1 MASKAASY
9 IKLAQSLPPRLQ
21 VFLARYPPASILPA
35 AAPAAGEGE
44 GEGATAPPPPPLRTM
59 YQEATPNPFLPTKHP
74 VTGQWHNPVYSLRRQ
89 AELVK
94 LARESGVE
102 ELLPAGP
109 KGGDERLRHRV
120 EHGLRVKGTGVGQ
133 SVKGHIH
140 ERHLVSKM
148 EKRRKAMRDM
158 PKLISEWKRVRS
170 QWRGEAFPPQ
180 VKRFMYANP
189 YFFFQTGRQEKLD
202 QVPEINMFRLLAQPS
217 SLVYINCTN
226 TPAPTN
232 ACRYPHLAGRVLMNQ
247 RDHQVATS
255 LWRRP
260 T

>member
-35 AAPAAGEGE
+35 AGEGE
-44 GEGATAPPPPPLRTM
+44 GEGPAAPRLTT
-59 YQEATPNPFLPTKHP
+59 YQEAAPNPFLPTKHP

-94 LARESGVE
+94 LAREGGVE

-109 KGGDERLRHRV
+109 KGGEERLRHRV

-140 ERHLVSKM
+140 ERHLVSKYVFAAPRDGLFTGGFDAVGRRRKRRKKKRKLTLRFFPFIRM

-158 PKLISEWKRVRS
+158 PKLISEWKRVGKKN
-170 QWRGEAFPPQ
+170 WTKFP
-180 VKRFMYANP
+180 K
-189 YFFFQTGRQEKLD
+189 
-202 QVPEINMFRLLAQPS
+202 
-217 SLVYINCTN
+217 
-226 TPAPTN
+226 
-232 ACRYPHLAGRVLMNQ
+232 
-247 RDHQVATS
+247 
-255 LWRRP
+255 
-260 T
+260 

>member
-35 AAPAAGEGE
+35 AGEGE
-44 GEGATAPPPPPLRTM
+44 GEGPAAPRLTT
-59 YQEATPNPFLPTKHP
+59 YQEAAPNPFLPTKHP

-94 LARESGVE
+94 LAREGGVE

-109 KGGDERLRHRV
+109 KGGEERLRHRV

-158 PKLISEWKRVRS
+158 PKLISEWKRVGKKN
-170 QWRGEAFPPQ
+170 WTKFP
-180 VKRFMYANP
+180 K
-189 YFFFQTGRQEKLD
+189 
-202 QVPEINMFRLLAQPS
+202 
-217 SLVYINCTN
+217 
-226 TPAPTN
+226 
-232 ACRYPHLAGRVLMNQ
+232 
-247 RDHQVATS
+247 
-255 LWRRP
+255 
-260 T
+260 